1 MLYSAST
8 GGFYD
13 RSIHGAG
20 APPDAVEITSDQHA
34 SLLDGQSKGMRILHS
49 ADGGPVLADPE
60 QPTLDQLVA
69 DITTA
74 VQAHLDAAA
83 RAAGYDDIRSV
94 VTYADEPAVPKFQAD
109 GQAFRAWRSLVW
121 AKCYELLAAGK
132 QLTAEAVIAQLPQL

>member
-1 MLYSAST
+1 MEHGFFHPTRGYWQAT
-8 GGFYD
+8 GE
-13 RSIHGAG
+13 
-20 APPDAVEITSDQHA
+20 P
-34 SLLDGQSKGMRILHS
+34 S
-49 ADGGPVLADPE
+49 ADILAAYPE
-60 QPTLDQLVA
+60 GTRAVPLKPGADHDWIDGAWVHVPPAPTIA

-132 QLTAEAVIAQLPQL
+132 PLTAAAVIAQLPQL